1 MSDTY
6 TPPSTA
12 AVQARAVAL
21 RKLELMVT
29 RRLDGLLAGDH
40 HSLLRGAGT
49 ELAGGRPYEPGDDV
63 RRMEWNLTARLGD
76 PHVRETEAD
85 RELETWMVVDTSA
98 SLDFGTADC
107 EKRDLAL
114 AAVAAIGFLTARAGN
129 RLGAVLCGGDRLDV
143 VPARA
148 GRGPMAALLG
158 RIYDSPRR
166 TTPPAAEAD
175 LSAALQSLH
184 RQRRRRGQVVVVSDF
199 ADPTNWARPLSHLV
213 LRHQTLAIEVRD
225 RREDELP
232 NVGLLALVD
241 PETGARLEVPTGS
254 RRVRERFAEAAAQRR
269 IDMQQQL
276 RRAGAQHLVLATDR
290 DWLLDVARFVQ
301 SSRRRAGGLT
311 TTVAR

>member
-1 MSDTY
+1 VTEIY
-6 TPPSTA
+6 EAPSTG
-12 AVQARAVAL
+12 AVQVRAVAL
-21 RKLELMVT
+21 RKLELAVT

-40 HSLLRGAGT
+40 HSLLRGSGT

-98 SLDFGTADC
+98 SLDFGTAEC

-129 RLGAVLCGGDRLDV
+129 RLGAVLCGGDRLV
-143 VPARA
+143 IVPARA
-148 GRGPMAALLG
+148 GRAPMAALLA
-158 RIYDSPRR
+158 RLYDSPRR
-166 TTPPAAEAD
+166 TTPPAAQAD
-175 LSAALQSLH
+175 VTAALHSLH

-199 ADPTNWARPLSHLV
+199 ADQTDWARPLTHLV
-213 LRHQTLAIEVRD
+213 ARHQTLAIEVRD

-232 NVGLLALVD
+232 NVGFLALVD

-254 RRVRERFAEAAAQRR
+254 RRVRERFGEAAAQRR
-269 IDMQQQL
+269 VELQRTL

-301 SSRRRAGGLT
+301 TSRRRAGGLA